1 MNANRTL
8 VLASA
13 SPRRREL
20 LEQIGLT
27 FQVRAFDLDER
38 VLPNEL
44 PEHYVERLARAKASA
59 GYAESLSSD
68 TLVIGADTTVV
79 CNGDI
84 LGKPVDADDAARMLG
99 ALSGRSH
106 KVMSAV
112 ALAGEHGCFARL
124 SVTEVR
130 FRTLLAEEIHHYCLS
145 GEPFDKAG
153 AYAIQGRA
161 AIFVEAISGCY
172 STVVGLPL
180 QATAELL
187 QEANMPVWHYWGG
200 ADE

>member
-1 MNANRTL
+1 MDSNHSL

-13 SPRRREL
+13 SPRRRQL
-20 LEQIGLT
+20 LEQIGLR
-27 FQVRAFDLDER
+27 FQVQALDIDES
-38 VLPNEL
+38 VLADEL

-59 GYAESLSSD
+59 GYAACD
-68 TLVIGADTTVV
+68 RMDALVIGADTTVV
-79 CNGDI
+79 CDGRI
-84 LGKPVDADDAARMLG
+84 LGKPVDADDAAQMLRS
-99 ALSGRSH
+99 LSGRTH

-130 FRTLLAEEIHHYCLS
+130 FRMLTADEIHYYCLT

-153 AYAIQGRA
+153 AYAIQGRG
-161 AIFVEAISGCY
+161 AIFVDAIWGCY

-187 QEANMPVWHYWGG
+187 QEAGMPVWQCWDG